1 MNKRINLRVKST
13 EGRKTFAVSGNTRV
27 PPISDKFVAQF
38 SNRTSGPHLDF
49 PKGSTAGSNNLD
61 MNKVW
66 TLSLSKEAPISVIF
80 YAFLS

>member
-38 SNRTSGPHLDF
+38 FQQDHTWISQ
-49 PKGSTAGSNNLD
+49 KGRLLGQIGNLD

-66 TLSLSKEAPISVIF
+66 TLSLSKEATISVIF
-80 YAFLS
+80 YAFLF